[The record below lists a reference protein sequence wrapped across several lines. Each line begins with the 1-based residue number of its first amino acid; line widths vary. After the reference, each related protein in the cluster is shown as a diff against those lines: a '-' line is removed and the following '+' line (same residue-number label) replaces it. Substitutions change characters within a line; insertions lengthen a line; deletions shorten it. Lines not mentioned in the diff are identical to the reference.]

1 MLLLLRA
8 RRGGVII
15 FKSKKSKY
23 SIKNLTDRIF
33 SSFHGTKTKTKNK
46 KLRHS
51 FVRDLHIKTPRK
63 KMLKKSRR
71 LESIKKKEE
80 EDDGRIFIEY
90 SARRRCR
97 AISNSKRPIQ
107 GSING

>member
-1 MLLLLRA
+1 
-8 RRGGVII
+8 
-15 FKSKKSKY
+15 
-23 SIKNLTDRIF
+23 
-33 SSFHGTKTKTKNK
+33 
-46 KLRHS
+46 
-51 FVRDLHIKTPRK
+51 
-63 KMLKKSRR
+63 MLKKSRR